1 MFLET
6 SILFFFSKERVGWGV
21 SSISSENVDCLNFTK
36 FISQMDLINLPI
48 LERKI
53 TWFQPNGR
61 ATSSLIRLWCL
72 MDGGTIVVKCLGGH
86 FLGVCL
92 IIDMVSSS
100 VSLECE
106 ALSNLDLIIN
116 DYLMVTFLI

>member
-6 SILFFFSKERVGWGV
+6 SILFFFKERVGWDV
-21 SSISSENVDCLNFTK
+21 SSISSEKVNCLNFTK
-36 FISQMDLINLPI
+36 LISQMDLINIPI

-61 ATSSLIRLWCL
+61 ATSSLITLWCL

-92 IIDMVSSS
+92 IIDMLIQVCHSS
-100 VSLECE
+100 VRP
-106 ALSNLDLIIN
+106 
-116 DYLMVTFLI
+116 